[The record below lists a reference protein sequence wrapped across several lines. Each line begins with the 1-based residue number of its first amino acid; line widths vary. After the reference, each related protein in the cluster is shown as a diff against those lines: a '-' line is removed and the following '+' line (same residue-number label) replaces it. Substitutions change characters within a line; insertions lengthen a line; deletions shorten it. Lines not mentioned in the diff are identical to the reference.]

1 MEQEHDGWL
10 SFRVAGSRMLLFDL
24 ANRCLIR
31 SLDLACAGDHFG
43 DLSNSCLELWCD
55 PPFGTLLMATRGA
68 NTNSSKIL
76 AWNMV
81 TLLR

>member
-1 MEQEHDGWL
+1 
-10 SFRVAGSRMLLFDL
+10 MLLFDL

-81 TLLR
+81 DLLRWVRGERIH